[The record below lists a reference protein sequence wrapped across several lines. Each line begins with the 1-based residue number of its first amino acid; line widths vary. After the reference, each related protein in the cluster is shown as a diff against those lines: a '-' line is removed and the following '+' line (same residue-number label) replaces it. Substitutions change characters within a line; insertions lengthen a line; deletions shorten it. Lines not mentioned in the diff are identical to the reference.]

1 MWGTQLSKSIP
12 QYGLHELFH
21 HGRCGEWPSEHLW
34 NCWLQPEIRWDN
46 SHLGCKRPL
55 VNTGDK
61 LPTSGWFSGWVSEP
75 STAVW
80 PIFWIPS
87 CGVFHP
93 FTWNPV
99 ISREKVIASTK
110 QKLVFF
116 SQMTRNHHQ
125 TLKRYL
131 KWRYKKPHQLYGYG
145 WCKGKPT
152 SKLAKV
158 LSYLK
163 KKTEIGENHLLK
175 WIEERYRTQ
184 QWLGQHSNLWQ
195 RIGSACCCATGWGG
209 GQWPTR
215 GCRGGT
221 VAYPEAMQGG
231 NFDRI
236 GTVFFF
242 SGQETTSTYNSTV
255 VFCFEGWFKHT
266 CGQVLKQTFW

>member
-34 NCWLQPEIRWDN
+34 NCWWQPEIRRDN

-131 KWRYKKPHQLYGYG
+131 KWGYKNPHQLYGYD

-158 LSYLK
+158 LSYLHF
-163 KKTEIGENHLLK
+163 TWNWWNHLISNESRKGTGPNSGWVSIQISGKELARRAAAPLDD
-175 WIEERYRTQ
+175 EEDNGPPEDVEEA
-184 QWLGQHSNLWQ
+184 QWRIQKRCKAVTLTEFEQFLLGQ
-195 RIGSACCCATGWGG
+195 
-209 GQWPTR
+209 
-215 GCRGGT
+215 
-221 VAYPEAMQGG
+221 EK
-231 NFDRI
+231 
-236 GTVFFF
+236 
-242 SGQETTSTYNSTV
+242 TSTYNSTV
-255 VFCFEGWFKHT
+255 FF
-266 CGQVLKQTFW
+266 VLRGGSNILAGRS